1 MITHTAASERT
12 EATTAP
18 RVRINRTTPSAYR
31 RLVRRGVD
39 PIAASFMAGLA

>member
-1 MITHTAASERT
+1 MTTHTATAERT
-12 EATTAP
+12 EAATAP
-18 RVRINRTTPSAYR
+18 RVRVNHTTPSAYR